1 LRFFTFSRLSVLLLA
16 LSFSSSSKFES
27 KWSSIALLFLHVIII
42 ISSHPAEIASSTR
55 YCITGLS
62 MIGNI
67 SFGRALLAGRNL
79 VPNQAAGITH
89 FFIFFIINFQLLF
102 LFTV

>member
-1 LRFFTFSRLSVLLLA
+1 M
-16 LSFSSSSKFES
+16 
-27 KWSSIALLFLHVIII
+27 

-62 MIGNI
+62 IIGNI

-79 VPNQAAGITH
+79 VPNQAAGMTH
-89 FFIFFIINFQLLF
+89 FFIFCILYLSLVICITLLQNITNTSQFLNQNMDFIF
-102 LFTV
+102 